1 METVTW
7 RPVPTPREMRLEIKD
22 QRQGAHW
29 ARDWCWCGEF
39 HRAQVQTLLLVPP
52 PWDAS
57 RDGEP
62 SFPAVA
68 W

>member
-1 METVTW
+1 MGAVTW
-7 RPVPTPREMRLEIKD
+7 RPVPTPREMRLEIRD
-22 QRQGAHW
+22 QLQDAHW
-29 ARDWCWCGEF
+29 ARGRCWCGAAHAREAVT
-39 HRAQVQTLLLVPP
+39 RLLVAP

-68 W
+68 